1 MLDPRRLQALHAV
14 ATTGSVKEAAAQL
27 GYSSSAVSQQ
37 ITALERETNSVL
49 LEPAGRG
56 VRPTAAG
63 ELLAQHAERIFEQL
77 AQAESELVALNAGQ
91 LGSLRLASFAS
102 AGAELVPPALAQVR
116 AELPALDVTLRSAD
130 PEQALGL
137 LRRGLV
143 DVALIERHGPLP
155 AGHDDGLA
163 YHALLPD
170 PYRLL
175 LPGGHA
181 LAAQP
186 IVDLADARDEDWIDL
201 VLHKGCCRVEAHEA
215 FERAGFA
222 PHWVAEAEDYWPA
235 QGFVAAGLGL
245 ALLPSLALGVLRPDV
260 VVRPLTRNNEPSR
273 DVFAVT
279 RPALGATTAV
289 QAILGALGASARR
302 LGTPAGHGR

>member
-14 ATTGSVKEAAAQL
+14 ATTGSVREAATQL
-27 GYSSSAVSQQ
+27 GYSSSAISQQ

-56 VRPTAAG
+56 VRPTPAG

-77 AQAESELVALNAGQ
+77 AQAESELIALNAAQ

-116 AELPALDVTLRSAD
+116 AELPELDVTLRSAD
-130 PEQALGL
+130 PEDALAL

-143 DVALIERHGPLP
+143 DVALIERHGPP
-155 AGHDDGLA
+155 TGDDGLA
-163 YHALLPD
+163 YHPLLHD

-175 LPGGHA
+175 LPSGHP
-181 LAAQP
+181 LAKRRTVKLADTAGENW
-186 IVDLADARDEDWIDL
+186 VDLR
-201 VLHKGCCRVEAHEA
+201 LHKGCCRVEAHEA
-215 FERAGFA
+215 FERAGFT
-222 PHWVAEAEDYWPA
+222 PHWVAEADDYSPA

-245 ALLPSLALGVLRPDV
+245 ALIPSLALGVLRPDV
-260 VVRPLTRNNEPSR
+260 VVRPLTRDNEPSR

-279 RPALGATTAV
+279 RPALTGTTAV
-289 QAILGALGASARR
+289 QAILAALTASAHATRAS
-302 LGTPAGHGR
+302 GPASG

>member
-1 MLDPRRLQALHAV
+1 VLDPRRLQALHAV

-27 GYSSSAVSQQ
+27 GYSSSAISQQ
-37 ITALERETNSVL
+37 ITALERETGSVL
-49 LEPAGRG
+49 LEAAGRG
-56 VRPTAAG
+56 VRPTPAG

-77 AQAESELVALNAGQ
+77 AQAESELIALNAGQ

-130 PEQALGL
+130 PEDALAL

-143 DVALIERHGPLP
+143 DVALIERHGPP
-155 AGHDDGLA
+155 EDDGLA
-163 YHALLPD
+163 YHPLLAD

-175 LPGGHA
+175 LPSDHPLTERA
-181 LAAQP
+181 T
-186 IVDLADARDEDWIDL
+186 IDLADARDETWIDL
-201 VLHKGCCRVEAHEA
+201 RLHKGCCRVEAHAA

-222 PHWVAEAEDYWPA
+222 PHWVAEADDYGPA
-235 QGFVAAGLGL
+235 QGFVGAGLGL
-245 ALLPSLALGVLRPDV
+245 ALIPSLALGVLRADV
-260 VVRPLTRNNEPSR
+260 AVRPLAPGNEPSR

-279 RPALGATTAV
+279 RPALDATTAV
-289 QAILGALGASARR
+289 RTVLAALTASARR
-302 LGTPAGHGR
+302 LAP